1 MYPKVLFAIM
11 TGVCS
16 STNFVCV
23 CVCQLSKSFLFTL
36 LQLDYL
42 QIFIK
47 RGHDTP
53 FRKLHNS
60 STFRTFQK
68 NMKNKQSFTIMYL
81 LTLNTFL
88 GQPKQ
93 PLRSLK
99 AIANFK
105 KAMKRKLW
113 KRITVFSSKKGCVII
128 LEILS
133 FSVVSTITKTHVY
146 FQF

>member
-16 STNFVCV
+16 STNFV

-60 STFRTFQK
+60 STFQK

-81 LTLNTFL
+81 LTLNTFR

-99 AIANFK
+99 AITNFK

-128 LEILS
+128 LDILS